1 MFMVECNEVWIGFHY
16 VTTLKSTVTTV
27 KYYEIHICT
36 AVVDEKETV
45 IIAVNFPEISGLQRD
60 PVKALIFSGFFLP
73 IA

>member
-36 AVVDEKETV
+36 AVVDERKE
-45 IIAVNFPEISGLQRD
+45 
-60 PVKALIFSGFFLP
+60 
-73 IA
+73 